1 MSPARRRFALLLA
14 LFSAFAASGLSAAS
28 GAPPPF
34 QNDFFGFQVGE
45 ELRYVLGPPGE
56 LFGGESATWTIAL
69 AGVRE
74 EPGQPAVG
82 VFDLAFER
90 NAPVSVANERT
101 VSMSSWRSNA
111 RAVINAYGF
120 PLMVRIDAEVRS
132 PGGRI
137 NYGADYEYDGD
148 SFDATVTIDGLDAD
162 RNVNIPNH
170 RRLDRDAPAGLFL
183 FMPPSSVCLGANTTL
198 EGWTGGECDGRFA
211 TFANPGLFS
220 LIMPTLYEGGTGE
233 GEFLVLMPNRSGRA
247 RANERE
253 GWYITKRRTD
263 VAAINR
269 SSTLFERFSVKFEQR
284 QAQSIELG
292 PRTVDAWRLEA
303 DSPVEAIHVDSQG
316 RVVRIDLE
324 PQPDNQRRLH
334 IRLLSRTE
342 Y

>member
-1 MSPARRRFALLLA
+1 M
-14 LFSAFAASGLSAAS
+14 
-28 GAPPPF
+28 
-34 QNDFFGFQVGE
+34 
-45 ELRYVLGPPGE
+45 
-56 LFGGESATWTIAL
+56 
-69 AGVRE
+69 RE

-198 EGWTGGECDGRFA
+198 EGWTGAKCDGRFA

-247 RANERE
+247 RANERVLDAFRR
-253 GWYITKRRTD
+253 RRTD

-269 SSTLFERFSVKFEQR
+269 SSTLFERFSVKFEQGR
-284 QAQSIELG
+284 FSVAVAACWSSPGSCPSHRTKSVSLPPCPLVRSNGRIHTSRLPQHRAFARRGTGHAQ
-292 PRTVDAWRLEA
+292 R
-303 DSPVEAIHVDSQG
+303 IHG
-316 RVVRIDLE
+316 HR
-324 PQPDNQRRLH
+324 
-334 IRLLSRTE
+334 
-342 Y
+342 